1 MLKTLSGIASV
12 LRSTQYAVS
21 TSHVNRSAFQPERTV
36 TQSAALRPRKPSPD
50 QPLNTM
56 RTAALL
62 VAATTVRALRPA
74 MPSLY
79 QRRAPVVNLL
89 DAKGQSIAPV
99 TPAGGG
105 ASDKDHD
112 VLLGELIFSSRDPRE
127 DVASA
132 PELYTE
138 DFLKF
143 VSDKAEDS
151 DDMEEREG
159 LKSLVDMIRST
170 LAIVEKMTKE
180 AEEAQARIEAEVEA
194 EAERAKALARGEVV
208 VDTEQVLGAAA
219 VASGIE
225 QYAEMAREARSE
237 GPGEAGLYG
246 DALRT
251 YDALLSELVQAEAK
265 GELAVSGSMLL
276 LSLRFGMKKDLAAL
290 RTQMKEQQKAMARRI
305 TSHHSIYFFE
315 RRGRLFLA
323 WPGVGLLLAARRSS
337 PWNHA
342 FSPTLAQR
350 PRWLILNK
358 TDLVDEATLS
368 QSRDRIVEAIG
379 WSGPIYSVSA
389 VAGRGTE
396 RLCGDL
402 MTFLEAQQ
410 AFFRDDPEAAAKER
424 LAQEQA
430 LNYARLR
437 LTHLRHRPGPGTG
450 RSTGRVVFVPFYFC
464 VDALMDELPGSESRF
479 DPGASPHT

>member
-1 MLKTLSGIASV
+1 
-12 LRSTQYAVS
+12 
-21 TSHVNRSAFQPERTV
+21 
-36 TQSAALRPRKPSPD
+36 
-50 QPLNTM
+50 M

-99 TPAGGG
+99 TPAGSG

-159 LKSLVDMIRST
+159 LKSLVDMIRAT
-170 LAIVEKMTKE
+170 LDMVEKMTKE

-194 EAERAKALARGEVV
+194 EAERAAALARGEVV

-225 QYAEMAREARSE
+225 EYAEMAREARSE
-237 GPGEAGLYG
+237 GPGEAGL
-246 DALRT
+246 
-251 YDALLSELVQAEAK
+251 
-265 GELAVSGSMLL
+265 
-276 LSLRFGMKKDLAAL
+276 
-290 RTQMKEQQKAMARRI
+290 
-305 TSHHSIYFFE
+305 
-315 RRGRLFLA
+315 
-323 WPGVGLLLAARRSS
+323 
-337 PWNHA
+337 
-342 FSPTLAQR
+342 
-350 PRWLILNK
+350 
-358 TDLVDEATLS
+358 
-368 QSRDRIVEAIG
+368 
-379 WSGPIYSVSA
+379 
-389 VAGRGTE
+389 
-396 RLCGDL
+396 
-402 MTFLEAQQ
+402 
-410 AFFRDDPEAAAKER
+410 
-424 LAQEQA
+424 
-430 LNYARLR
+430 
-437 LTHLRHRPGPGTG
+437 
-450 RSTGRVVFVPFYFC
+450 
-464 VDALMDELPGSESRF
+464 
-479 DPGASPHT
+479 